1 MARHQDGERPE
12 AQPLAHTLQQDLF
25 FSAPTLSIAKPHPHN
40 HRCLLH
46 EDCHWE
52 KHEAGKGSYWE
63 IGVGRTEDGYFSAF
77 GYRDNIGG
85 CGGPVFIVGAAYH
98 DFSSA
103 RLAAIESLLA
113 RMEVCYDS
121 QAAASRER
129 LAASIRAAAGLGR
142 RAG

>member
-1 MARHQDGERPE
+1 MSPE
-12 AQPLAHTLQQDLF
+12 AQPLAHALQKDLF
-25 FSAPTLSIAKPHPHN
+25 FNTPTLSIATPHPRN
-40 HRCLLH
+40 HSCLPH

-52 KHEAGKGSYWE
+52 KHEMGKGSYWE
-63 IGVGRTEDGYFSAF
+63 IGVGRTEDGYFSTF

-85 CGGPVFIVGAAYH
+85 CGGPVFIVVAAYH

-129 LAASIRAAAGLGR
+129 LAASIRTAAGLVR
-142 RAG
+142 RVG